1 MAPSG
6 QLTGWIRGAGHPL
19 FPPKDAPLQPPW
31 SLADH
36 SASMGPE
43 APLGLTGE
51 GQTPSR
57 GPLKM
62 GETWTGEHSACRGSR
77 RTSSSPT
84 PLAQGASHLD
94 PARPVPGHRGGA
106 RDPGARP
113 WTHRSQRGDPR
124 LQGHM
129 GTCCGD
135 TGRGSAASLLAS
147 PHPSEMCWVGDA
159 ARAGPSLRVSFAHCP
174 LGKSQGAKETSTGK
188 LQSCGYH
195 QDAGALTPDSRR
207 V

>member
-19 FPPKDAPLQPPW
+19 FPPEDAPLQSPR
-31 SLADH
+31 SLADG
-36 SASMGPE
+36 SVSMGPG
-43 APLGLTGE
+43 APLGLRGE

-62 GETWTGEHSACRGSR
+62 GETWTGECSACRGSR
-77 RTSSSPT
+77 RPSSSPT

-113 WTHRSQRGDPR
+113 RTHRGQRWDPG
-124 LQGHM
+124 LQGHV
-129 GTCCGD
+129 GTCRGD
-135 TGRGSAASLLAS
+135 MGRGGAASLLSS
-147 PHPSEMCWVGDA
+147 PQPSEMCWVGDA
-159 ARAGPSLRVSFAHCP
+159 ARAGPSLCVSFTHCP
-174 LGKSQGAKETSTGK
+174 LGKSQGAKETR
-188 LQSCGYH
+188 
-195 QDAGALTPDSRR
+195 ARGAPELWLSPGRWGSDT
-207 V
+207 